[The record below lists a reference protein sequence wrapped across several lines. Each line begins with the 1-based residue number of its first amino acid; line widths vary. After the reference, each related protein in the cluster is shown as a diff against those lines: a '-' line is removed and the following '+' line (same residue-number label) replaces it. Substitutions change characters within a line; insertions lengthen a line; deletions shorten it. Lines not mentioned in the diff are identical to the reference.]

1 MIEQAGKP
9 STDQHKLVV
18 FTLLVIIGFVF
29 TYGAKD
35 YVDMLTDIQK
45 TEIAL
50 EWMEMK
56 AIEEESRE

>member
-35 YVDMLTDIQK
+35 CVDMLTDIQK

-50 EWMEMK
+50 EWMDDE
-56 AIEEESRE
+56 ATREERRE